1 MNNSIEK
8 KFSRAIQS
16 MLDEEYDSAHADLQ
30 WLHDHPDDDSVEYL
44 AIRRNFVLSAWAE
57 LGRLYEPAF
66 RSLEKLLEE
75 KFSRL
80 AAGDQNP
87 LLEGD
92 INAIKRVIARQL
104 NK

>member
-1 MNNSIEK
+1 MNDSIEK
-8 KFSRAIQS
+8 RFSRAIQS
-16 MLDEEYDSAHADLQ
+16 ILNKDYDSAHIDLQ
-30 WLHDHPDDDSVEYL
+30 WLHDHPDDDSIEYL

-66 RSLEKLLEE
+66 HSLGHLLEE
-75 KFSRL
+75 KSSRL

-92 INAIKRVIARQL
+92 INAIKRVIARDF
-104 NK
+104 NV